1 MSASRRAKRAR
12 RGPDARAAESRAEA
26 HETGSARVGPSEL
39 RSRGGVARPLASDLL
54 IRAADTADLE
64 ALAGLLQAL
73 FSIEADFRPDPD
85 RQRRGLARLLEEPA
99 RAVVLVAERGGA
111 VVGMVTAQ
119 LVISTAEGGPSAWVE
134 DMVVDEAERGRG
146 IGRRLLAAIAAW
158 AAARG
163 ASRLQ
168 LLADRE
174 NAQALAFYARLGWA
188 STRLVCLRCGGA

>member
-1 MSASRRAKRAR
+1 MIA
-12 RGPDARAAESRAEA
+12 P
-26 HETGSARVGPSEL
+26 P
-39 RSRGGVARPLASDLL
+39 SDLL

-64 ALAGLLQAL
+64 ALIGLLQAL

-85 RQRRGLARLLEEPA
+85 RQRRGLARLLDEPA
-99 RAVVLVAERGGA
+99 RAGVLVAERGGA

-146 IGRRLLAAIAAW
+146 IGRRLLDAIEVW
-158 AAARG
+158 AVARG

-174 NAQALAFYARLGWA
+174 NGPALGFYARLGWC
-188 STRLVCLRCGGA
+188 STRLVCLRRGGA